1 MPVPL
6 KCALTHSV
14 INTNIFPPQS
24 VNETSDLLWNY
35 ALKFPADAVSPAAA
49 EAAGQWA
56 VKQWTSSLWSVS
68 PAAAAG
74 AAHSS
79 PSMGH
84 WGLHPAA
91 RSCAHRTH
99 AGLLA
104 YSYRFIAIWYLV
116 VERNFLWSSFPSR
129 NFHLWF
135 ANMGSS
141 CGFSRGNIVV
151 MLLLLLDGKVHHQ
164 LYCLRMK
171 LEIMLKRCLSLK
183 KKNVLRLR
191 KDNNNK

>member
-1 MPVPL
+1 MRRVT
-6 KCALTHSV
+6 CCEIT
-14 INTNIFPPQS
+14 
-24 VNETSDLLWNY
+24 LLNF
-35 ALKFPADAVSPAAA
+35 LQMLCRLLLRKQRGS
-49 EAAGQWA
+49 EQWA

-104 YSYRFIAIWYLV
+104 YSYRSIAFWYLV

-183 KKNVLRLR
+183 KKCI
-191 KDNNNK
+191 KAT